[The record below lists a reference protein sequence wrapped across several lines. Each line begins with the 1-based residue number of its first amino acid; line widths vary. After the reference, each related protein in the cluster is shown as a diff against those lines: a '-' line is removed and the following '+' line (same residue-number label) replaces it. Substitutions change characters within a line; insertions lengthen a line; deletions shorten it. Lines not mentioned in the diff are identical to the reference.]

1 MDIEVLDDKGKSS
14 LQILNANDKPLNY
27 AEKAV
32 LDLGVNTLDHVSW
45 GCNIFSPG
53 WDWENDKDLPEVVM
67 IWAKF
72 YPHNLYNTNSVIKT
86 FSQQITDI
94 RDIKHTSDWK
104 NHKFDKYIIT
114 ANLSKVDEIFGYEQ
128 IKNRSIFTVVE
139 SEIKRYKTY
148 SGFDKGFRNFKVDID
163 PAKKTYK
170 YTFELSCKK

>member
-32 LDLGVNTLDHVSW
+32 LDLGVDILDHVTW

-53 WDWENDKDLPEVVM
+53 WDCENNRELPEEVV
-67 IWAKF
+67 IWANF
-72 YPHNLYNTNSVIKT
+72 HPHQIYATNSVNKT
-86 FSQQITDI
+86 FSQHISDVK
-94 RDIKHTSDWK
+94 DIKQTFDWK
-104 NHKFDKYIIT
+104 NRKYNKYVIT
-114 ANLSKVDEIFGYEQ
+114 ANLSKMDEILGYSQ
-128 IKNRSIFTVVE
+128 IKDKNIFAVVE

-163 PAKKTYK
+163 PTKNIYK
-170 YTFELSCKK
+170 YTFELNCKN